1 MSESSAYSFR
11 WVKIKA
17 MRYDKGWSFS
27 CINAVQFRACR
38 YFLGVGKYT
47 PTAAVSGDMGWTQP
61 EHRQWLCVIR
71 HWCRLL
77 NLENNML
84 TKKVFVGCLEQAQL
98 GCKTWLFRVTSF
110 LRDIGFHNL
119 TALDHGDT
127 RPVLVLINCAIKEL
141 YDGKWHEKLVSD
153 HAVRGREEGGNKL
166 RTYRKF
172 KKEYATEQYVS
183 VINQKKYRSA
193 YAKFR
198 CGVAPIKIET
208 CRYGLQRVP
217 VEQRLCETCHVVED
231 EFHVVMECTLY
242 DDIRKDCLNH
252 ISSLIPFFMLTIE
265 EQFIQVMSNPKIYRS
280 VSKAMYL
287 ILNRRHN
294 VMTK

>member
-1 MSESSAYSFR
+1 
-11 WVKIKA
+11 
-17 MRYDKGWSFS
+17 
-27 CINAVQFRACR
+27 
-38 YFLGVGKYT
+38 
-47 PTAAVSGDMGWTQP
+47 
-61 EHRQWLCVIR
+61 
-71 HWCRLL
+71 
-77 NLENNML
+77 ML

-127 RPVLVLINCAIKEL
+127 IPVLVLINCALKEL

-217 VEQRLCETCHVVED
+217 VEQRLC
-231 EFHVVMECTLY
+231 
-242 DDIRKDCLNH
+242 
-252 ISSLIPFFMLTIE
+252 
-265 EQFIQVMSNPKIYRS
+265 
-280 VSKAMYL
+280 
-287 ILNRRHN
+287 
-294 VMTK
+294 

>member
-1 MSESSAYSFR
+1 
-11 WVKIKA
+11 
-17 MRYDKGWSFS
+17 
-27 CINAVQFRACR
+27 
-38 YFLGVGKYT
+38 
-47 PTAAVSGDMGWTQP
+47 MGWTQP

-71 HWCRLL
+71 HWCRLP

-84 TKKVFVGCLEQAQL
+84 TKKVFLRCLEQAQL

-119 TALDHGDT
+119 TALNHVDT
-127 RPVLVLINCAIKEL
+127 RPVLVLINCALKEL
-141 YDGKWHEKLVSD
+141 YDGKWHEKQVSD
-153 HAVRGREEGGNKL
+153 HAVRGCEEGGNKL

-208 CRYGLQRVP
+208 SRYGLQRVP
-217 VEQRLCETCHVVED
+217 VEQRLCEICHVVED
-231 EFHVVMECTLY
+231 EFHVVMEYTLY
-242 DDIRKDCLNH
+242 DNIRKDCLNPKLLHTEAFLNH
-252 ISSLIPFFMLTIE
+252 ISGLIPFIMLTIE
-265 EQFIQVMSNPKIYRS
+265 EQFILVMSNPKIDRT
-280 VSKAMYL
+280 VSKAIYL

-294 VMTK
+294 VMTNK

>member
-1 MSESSAYSFR
+1 M
-11 WVKIKA
+11 
-17 MRYDKGWSFS
+17 
-27 CINAVQFRACR
+27 
-38 YFLGVGKYT
+38 
-47 PTAAVSGDMGWTQP
+47 
-61 EHRQWLCVIR
+61 
-71 HWCRLL
+71 
-77 NLENNML
+77 
-84 TKKVFVGCLEQAQL
+84 
-98 GCKTWLFRVTSF
+98 
-110 LRDIGFHNL
+110 
-119 TALDHGDT
+119 
-127 RPVLVLINCAIKEL
+127 LVLINCALKEL

-252 ISSLIPFFMLTIE
+252 ISSLIPFFVLTIE

-287 ILNRRHN
+287 NLNRRHN